1 MSYLKIATWNVNSVR
16 VRLPQLLSWLEDVR
30 PDVLALQETKVEDAA
45 FPRAELEAAGYHTLC
60 CGEKTYNGVALISRV
75 PLSDPCFELA
85 PGDPQR
91 RFLAATLSGVRIVN
105 IYVPNGSAVGSD
117 KYAYK
122 LRWLGGLTQHLA
134 SLRDQYAHLLVLGDF
149 NIAPEDRD
157 VHDPEAWAGSVLVS
171 EPEREWFRQLV
182 RDGWVDLFR
191 AFSTAPGCFSWWD
204 YRQGAFRRNLGL
216 RIDHILALPATAA
229 CCRSCHIDSAPRR
242 ASRPS
247 DHAPVIA
254 EFVGLDPSGSG
265 RRRESPDTV
274 Q

>member
-1 MSYLKIATWNVNSVR
+1 MSYLKVATWNVNSVR
-16 VRLPQLLSWLEDVR
+16 VRLPQLLAWLLDAR

-60 CGEKTYNGVALISRV
+60 CGEKTYNGVALLSRV
-75 PLSDPCFELA
+75 PMSDPCFELV
-85 PGDPQR
+85 PDDPQR
-91 RFLAATLSGVRIVN
+91 RFLAATLAGVRIVN
-105 IYVPNGSAVGSD
+105 IYVPNGSTVGSD

-122 LRWLGGLTQHLA
+122 LRWLDGLARHLA
-134 SLRDQYAHLLVLGDF
+134 SARERYQHMLLLGDF
-149 NIAPEDRD
+149 NIAPEDCD
-157 VHDPEAWAGSVLVS
+157 VHDPGAWVGSVLVS
-171 EPEREWFRQLV
+171 EPEREWFRRLV

-216 RIDHILALPATAA
+216 RIDHILATPASAA
-229 CCRSCHIDSAPRR
+229 CARSCYIDSLPRR

-254 EFVGLDPSGSG
+254 EFARLDTSASGLG
-265 RRRESPDTV
+265 RESPDTV